1 MIDKQSNTGVK
12 QNNRKIRKVM
22 TTTSDFQNFDN
33 HKASI
38 LQLLKFLPKQIMV
51 EQFYLDAKRVDLS
64 FHSKT
69 IYRK

>member
-1 MIDKQSNTGVK
+1 
-12 QNNRKIRKVM
+12 M

-38 LQLLKFLPKQIMV
+38 LQLLKFLPTQIMV